1 VGDAAADSA
10 SERRKHVI
18 SAADLSGSLR
28 AAVTAEAPRRRATDV
43 VEVERSWLSAR
54 RVGVTITIAVVVS
67 IAVAGSFWHPSGVI
81 VGALAASVVWLP
93 ACATMRIVAARQR
106 YERERLLRRLV
117 AVSDLE
123 RRRIAAE
130 VHDGVLQDMI
140 GISFSM
146 ETVAKT
152 APPESCTMAHHAANG
167 MRGAITDL
175 RSLLMTMYPVQV
187 PTEGW
192 LHGLDDLIDDLRR
205 GGVRVDLE
213 VGRSRLSAMN
223 EVLAL
228 RVTRE
233 SLRNVAAHSLAQHVR
248 ISAHR
253 VNGYARVTIVD
264 DGIGFDSDTA
274 ERRSND
280 GHFGLRLSQDL
291 AREMGASL
299 TVRSEPGVGTEVEL
313 VMKESQ

>member
-1 VGDAAADSA
+1 M
-10 SERRKHVI
+10 I
-18 SAADLSGSLR
+18 SAADMTGSHR
-28 AAVTAEAPRRRATDV
+28 AAVTTEAPRRRATDV

-54 RVGVTITIAVVVS
+54 RLGTTVTIAVAAAV
-67 IAVAGSFWHPSGVI
+67 AVAGSFWHPSGVI
-81 VGALAASVVWLP
+81 IGALAASAVWLP

-140 GISFSM
+140 GISFSI
-146 ETVAKT
+146 EAVAKT
-152 APPESCTMAHHAANG
+152 APAESGTMAHHAANG

-175 RSLLMTMYPVQV
+175 RSLLMAMYPVQV
-187 PTEGW
+187 PTDGW
-192 LHGLDDLIDDLRR
+192 LHGLDDLIDDLRV
-205 GGVRVDLE
+205 GGVRVDVE
-213 VGRSRLSAMN
+213 SGRGGLSTMN

-228 RVTRE
+228 RVARE

-248 ISAHR
+248 ITAHR
-253 VNGYARVTIVD
+253 INGYARVTIVD
-264 DGIGFDSDTA
+264 DGIGFDGSTA
-274 ERRSND
+274 ERRHNE

-299 TVRSEPGVGTEVEL
+299 TVRSEPGHGTEVEL
-313 VMKESQ
+313 VMKESS